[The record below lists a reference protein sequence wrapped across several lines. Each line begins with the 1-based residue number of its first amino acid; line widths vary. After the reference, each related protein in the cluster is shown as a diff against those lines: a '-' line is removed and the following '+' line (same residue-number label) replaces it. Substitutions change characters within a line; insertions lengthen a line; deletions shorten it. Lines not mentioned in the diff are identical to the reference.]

1 VGTIRDEAVCIRHW
15 DWSETSQ
22 TVSLFT
28 REHGVLRGIAKGSK
42 REKTDF
48 SGGLEILTRGE
59 VMALTKP
66 TRALANVTSWD
77 LRETFP
83 GCRSDLTRHYA
94 GVYAI
99 DLIHHAVLEGD
110 PHPDLYDDLI
120 GCLRALGGSGAVGD
134 GHPGWLVLRFQ
145 WRVLREIGQVPELG
159 VDARTGK
166 ALEDVETFGFDPKN
180 GGLTADPGPGA
191 ASVWRV
197 RSKTISLLR
206 TLDQAPDTVAS
217 EPDPATNR
225 ANRLLAAYLR
235 ERLEA
240 EPNSMQPLLDCLDR

>member
-1 VGTIRDEAVCIRHW
+1 MGPVGTIRDEAVCIRHW

-22 TVSLFT
+22 TVSVFT
-28 REHGVLRGIAKGSK
+28 REHGVLRGLAKGSK

-66 TRALANVTSWD
+66 TRALATLTSWN

-83 GCRSDLTRHYA
+83 RCRSDLIRHHA

-99 DLIHHAVLEGD
+99 DLVHHAILEDD
-110 PHPDLYDDLI
+110 PHPNLYDELVV
-120 GCLRALGGSGAVGD
+120 CLRGLGGPDSTAD
-134 GHPGWLVLRFQ
+134 PAALVLSFQ
-145 WRVLREIGQVPELG
+145 WSVLTEIGQAPELAE
-159 VDARTGK
+159 DSRTGK
-166 ALEDVETFGFDPKN
+166 PLARVEVFGFDPQT
-180 GGLTADPGPGA
+180 GGVTADPGPGL

-197 RSKTISLLR
+197 RAETIELLGSLAKGENIAVSQSPALR
-206 TLDQAPDTVAS
+206 
-217 EPDPATNR
+217 R
-225 ANRLLAAYLR
+225 ANSLLAAYLR

-240 EPNSMQPLLDCLDR
+240 EPHSMRPLLDALDR